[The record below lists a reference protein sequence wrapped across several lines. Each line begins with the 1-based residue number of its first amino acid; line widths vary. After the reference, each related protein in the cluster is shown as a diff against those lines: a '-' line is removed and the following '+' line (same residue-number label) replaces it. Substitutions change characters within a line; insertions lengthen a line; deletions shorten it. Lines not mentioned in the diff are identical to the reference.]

1 MNERE
6 EEQVGQLLV
15 ELYDAD
21 AVVPETSQLDH
32 IRSTNPPRVTHGVG
46 LSRLKV
52 SLTPS
57 QRNDSGDVV
66 SMALRTRPQ
75 LDESVRV
82 LCQEP

>member
-46 LSRLKV
+46 LSR
-52 SLTPS
+52 
-57 QRNDSGDVV
+57 
-66 SMALRTRPQ
+66 Q
-75 LDESVRV
+75 L
-82 LCQEP
+82 